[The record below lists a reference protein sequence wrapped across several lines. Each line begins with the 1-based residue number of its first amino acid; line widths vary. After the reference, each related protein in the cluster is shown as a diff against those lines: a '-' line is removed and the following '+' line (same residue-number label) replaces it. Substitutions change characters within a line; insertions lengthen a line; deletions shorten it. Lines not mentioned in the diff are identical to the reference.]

1 MYDNIKDSKCVDVC
15 HIRQSLV
22 VIV

>member
-15 HIRQSLV
+15 HIRQNLV